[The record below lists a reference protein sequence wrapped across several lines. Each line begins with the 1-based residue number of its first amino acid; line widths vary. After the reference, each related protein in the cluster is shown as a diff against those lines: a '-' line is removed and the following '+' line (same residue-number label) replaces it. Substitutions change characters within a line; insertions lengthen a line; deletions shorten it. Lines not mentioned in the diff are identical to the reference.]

1 MEHFLEEFAPLDIS
15 TLTQKRRVTNVD
27 FVLQNLHLCL
37 LDGDLFSTK

>member
-1 MEHFLEEFAPLDIS
+1 MEHFLEEFAPFRHG

-37 LDGDLFSTK
+37 LDEDLISMK